1 MQAFDIKR
9 MTLDKFPLEY
19 LGEVTFR
26 CFFIFVVLFIF
37 LKLTGRRGVNQLS
50 LFEVVIILTLGSAA
64 GDVTFYDDVPLL
76 PVFAVFFSI
85 LLLYRLSTWLMD
97 KSRHFQNWM
106 EGKPLIIIRDGMFEW
121 ETMARENITKGEFY
135 MELRQKG
142 VEHLGQVR
150 LAFLEANGGLS
161 VYFRQDGDVEPG
173 LPVLPED
180 YIDIETLMMTSGLYA
195 CHRCS
200 LIKSFKVGE
209 KASCPRCQN
218 INWVRALSTVRV

>member
-26 CFFIFVVLFIF
+26 CFFIFVVVFIF

-121 ETMARENITKGEFY
+121 ETMARENITKGEVY

-142 VEHLGQVR
+142 GEHLGQVR

-161 VYFRQDGDVEPG
+161 VYSRQDEDVEPG

-209 KASCPRCQN
+209 KATCPRCQN
-218 INWVRALSTVRV
+218 LTWVRALSTVRV

>member
-26 CFFIFVVLFIF
+26 CFFIFVVVFIF

-209 KASCPRCQN
+209 KATCPRCQN
-218 INWVRALSTVRV
+218 ITWVRALSTVRV

>member
-1 MQAFDIKR
+1 MQALYIKR

-26 CFFIFVVLFIF
+26 CFFIFVVVFIF

-161 VYFRQDGDVEPG
+161 VYFRQEGDVEPG

-209 KASCPRCQN
+209 KATCPRCQN
-218 INWVRALSTVRV
+218 ITWVRALSTVRV

>member
-26 CFFIFVVLFIF
+26 CFFIFVVVFIF

-218 INWVRALSTVRV
+218 ITWVRALSTVRM

>member
-1 MQAFDIKR
+1 
-9 MTLDKFPLEY
+9 
-19 LGEVTFR
+19 
-26 CFFIFVVLFIF
+26 
-37 LKLTGRRGVNQLS
+37 
-50 LFEVVIILTLGSAA
+50 
-64 GDVTFYDDVPLL
+64 
-76 PVFAVFFSI
+76 
-85 LLLYRLSTWLMD
+85 MD

>member
-26 CFFIFVVLFIF
+26 CFFIFVVVFIF

-121 ETMARENITKGEFY
+121 EIMARENITKGEFY

-161 VYFRQDGDVEPG
+161 VYFLQDGDVEPG

>member
-26 CFFIFVVLFIF
+26 CFFIFVVVFIF

-180 YIDIETLMMTSGLYA
+180 YIDIETLMVTSGLYA

-218 INWVRALSTVRV
+218 ITWVRALSTVRV

>member
-26 CFFIFVVLFIF
+26 CFFIFVVVFIF

-218 INWVRALSTVRV
+218 ITWVRALSTVRV

>member
-9 MTLDKFPLEY
+9 MALDKFPLEY
-19 LGEVTFR
+19 LGEVSFR
-26 CFFIFVVLFIF
+26 CFFIFVVVFIF

-85 LLLYRLSTWLMD
+85 LLLYRLSTWLMN

-106 EGKPLIIIRDGMFEW
+106 EGKPLILIRDGLFEW

-161 VYFRQDGDVEPG
+161 VFFRQAEDVRPG

-180 YIDIETLMMTSGLYA
+180 YIDIEMLMLTSGLYA
-195 CHRCS
+195 CHQCS
-200 LIKSFKVGE
+200 LIQNFKVGE
-209 KASCPRCQN
+209 KAACPRCQN
-218 INWVRALSTVRV
+218 ITWVKALSTVRA

>member
-26 CFFIFVVLFIF
+26 CFFIFVVVFIF

-85 LLLYRLSTWLMD
+85 LLLYRLSTWLME

-218 INWVRALSTVRV
+218 ITWVRALSTVRM

>member
-26 CFFIFVVLFIF
+26 CFFIFVVVFIF
-37 LKLTGRRGVNQLS
+37 LKLTRRRGVNQLS

-200 LIKSFKVGE
+200 LIKSFKVVE

>member
-26 CFFIFVVLFIF
+26 CFFIFVVVFIF

-97 KSRHFQNWM
+97 KSRYFQNWM
-106 EGKPLIIIRDGMFEW
+106 EGKPLIIIRDGVFEW

-161 VYFRQDGDVEPG
+161 VYFRQDDDVEPG

-180 YIDIETLMMTSGLYA
+180 YIDIETLMLISGLYA

-209 KASCPRCQN
+209 KATCPRCQN
-218 INWVRALSTVRV
+218 ITWVRALSTVRV

>member
-26 CFFIFVVLFIF
+26 CFFIFVVVFIF

-161 VYFRQDGDVEPG
+161 VYFRQEDDVGPG

-209 KASCPRCQN
+209 KATYPRCQN
-218 INWVRALSTVRV
+218 ITWVRALSTVRV

>member
-1 MQAFDIKR
+1 M
-9 MTLDKFPLEY
+9 
-19 LGEVTFR
+19 
-26 CFFIFVVLFIF
+26 
-37 LKLTGRRGVNQLS
+37 
-50 LFEVVIILTLGSAA
+50 VIILTLGSAA

-150 LAFLEANGGLS
+150 LAFLEVNGGLS
-161 VYFRQDGDVEPG
+161 VYFRKDEDVEPG

-195 CHRCS
+195 CHQCS
-200 LIKSFKVGE
+200 LVKSFKVGE
-209 KASCPRCQN
+209 KSTCSRCQN
-218 INWVRALSTVRV
+218 MTWVRALSTVRV

>member
-26 CFFIFVVLFIF
+26 CFFIFVVMFIF

-85 LLLYRLSTWLMD
+85 LLLYRLSTGLMD
-97 KSRHFQNWM
+97 KSRYFQNWM
-106 EGKPLIIIRDGMFEW
+106 EGKPLIIIRDGVFEW

-161 VYFRQDGDVEPG
+161 VYFRQDDDVEPG

-180 YIDIETLMMTSGLYA
+180 YIDIETLMLTSGLYA

-209 KASCPRCQN
+209 KATCPRCQN
-218 INWVRALSTVRV
+218 ITWLRALSTVRV

>member
-26 CFFIFVVLFIF
+26 CFFIFVVVFIF

-218 INWVRALSTVRV
+218 ITWVRALSTVRA

>member
-26 CFFIFVVLFIF
+26 CFFIFVVVFIF

-161 VYFRQDGDVEPG
+161 VYFRQEDDVEPG
-173 LPVLPED
+173 LPVLPEG

-209 KASCPRCQN
+209 KATCPRCQN
-218 INWVRALSTVRV
+218 ITWVRALSTVRV

>member
-26 CFFIFVVLFIF
+26 CFFIFVVVFIF

>member
-26 CFFIFVVLFIF
+26 CFFIFVVVFIF

-85 LLLYRLSTWLMD
+85 LLFYRLSTWLMD

-161 VYFRQDGDVEPG
+161 VYFRQDEDMEPG

-209 KASCPRCQN
+209 KATCPRCQN
-218 INWVRALSTVRV
+218 ITWVRALSTLRV

>member
-26 CFFIFVVLFIF
+26 CFFIFVVVFIF

-161 VYFRQDGDVEPG
+161 VYFRQEGDVEPG

-209 KASCPRCQN
+209 KATCPRCQN
-218 INWVRALSTVRV
+218 ITWVRALSTVRV

>member
-26 CFFIFVVLFIF
+26 CFFIFVVVFIF

-209 KASCPRCQN
+209 KASCARCQN
-218 INWVRALSTVRV
+218 ITWVRALSTVRV